1 MMAANVF
8 MGNRGGHPLPPN
20 MELKET
26 EMKAKRRALEGEQ
39 ERKQTALLTIHE
51 MRLQNRG
58 TIQRIDSIKIQIN
71 NFSHTRGIQKRN
83 VGIRKSCLEQFDE
96 QLATQQGVLSQ
107 AGLPGFFDSSD
118 CYYCSKSYF
127 TENYGKIK

>member
-58 TIQRIDSIKIQIN
+58 TIQRIDSIKIQ
-71 NFSHTRGIQKRN
+71 
-83 VGIRKSCLEQFDE
+83 V
-96 QLATQQGVLSQ
+96 
-107 AGLPGFFDSSD
+107 
-118 CYYCSKSYF
+118 
-127 TENYGKIK
+127 